1 MGKRIVSGAALVIL
15 SFVVIF
21 CGGRLLLASLL
32 LVSAVSYK
40 ELCKAVG
47 AGEEKRFNALE
58 ATGVFG
64 MILYYIFLD
73 MANILGTLIFA
84 WSFLFCVGLLM
95 VFMAVY
101 VFSFPKFQAG
111 QVMSAFFSFF
121 YAPVLL
127 SFVYLTRNLPQGIY
141 LVWMIFISSWICDT
155 CAYFS
160 GVTLGRHKLAPVL
173 SPKKSIEGAVGGVL
187 GAAVAGALF
196 AYVLGQIE
204 VSFNPQ
210 IWKFA
215 LIGGVGA
222 IISQIGD
229 LAASAIKRNYGIK
242 DYGKC
247 IPGHGG
253 VMDRFDSVIF
263 TAPVIYVLAVLYL

>member
-32 LVSAVSYK
+32 LVSAISYK

-58 ATGVFG
+58 ATGFFG
-64 MILYYIFLD
+64 MILYYVFLD
-73 MANILGTLIFA
+73 MAKILGPLMFA
-84 WSFLFCVGLLM
+84 WSFLFCAGLLM

-160 GVTLGRHKLAPVL
+160 GVTLGKHKLAPVL

-187 GAAVAGALF
+187 GSAATGALF
-196 AYVLGQIE
+196 AYVLGQME
-204 VSFNPQ
+204 VPFNPQ

-215 LIGGVGA
+215 LIGGAGA
-222 IISQIGD
+222 VISQIGD